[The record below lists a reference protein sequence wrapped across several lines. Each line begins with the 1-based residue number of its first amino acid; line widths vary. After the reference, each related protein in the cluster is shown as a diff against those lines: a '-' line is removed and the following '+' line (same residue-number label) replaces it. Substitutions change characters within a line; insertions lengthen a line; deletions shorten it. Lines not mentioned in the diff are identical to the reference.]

1 LKRLKLNTDS
11 YELDTLEI
19 DSEKTIAI
27 LSTRLGLRI
36 MRLLARKACYSSEI
50 ASILGTSKQL
60 VSNYISRMYESG
72 LIVKH
77 SEEDIRGGRAVLY
90 RANAKAVAVIFDK
103 KGWLKRAYPT
113 PIDDR
118 LARFLSPMV
127 DSGELRGLVVVGSPH
142 PHGPLQSVASDGHYG
157 FQLGLFLGRYVR
169 MPSDFAVRLDVDV
182 KAERLYGDNMILL
195 GGPGTNVITAMVNRY
210 LPVSFMEGNYW
221 AGIVSPTQSYT
232 NEYVGIV
239 AKIPN
244 PYDGEKTV
252 IVMAG
257 LRAVG
262 TKASVMVFTG
272 AHEKLLAGY
281 SGEKSWAAVIQGRDL
296 DGDGRIDAVD
306 ILETVNK
313 V

>member
-11 YELDTLEI
+11 YELDALEI

-157 FQLGLFLGRYVR
+157 FQLGLFPWQIR
-169 MPSDFAVRLDVDV
+169 P
-182 KAERLYGDNMILL
+182 
-195 GGPGTNVITAMVNRY
+195 
-210 LPVSFMEGNYW
+210 
-221 AGIVSPTQSYT
+221 
-232 NEYVGIV
+232 
-239 AKIPN
+239 
-244 PYDGEKTV
+244 
-252 IVMAG
+252 
-257 LRAVG
+257 
-262 TKASVMVFTG
+262 
-272 AHEKLLAGY
+272 
-281 SGEKSWAAVIQGRDL
+281 
-296 DGDGRIDAVD
+296 DA
-306 ILETVNK
+306 I
-313 V
+313 